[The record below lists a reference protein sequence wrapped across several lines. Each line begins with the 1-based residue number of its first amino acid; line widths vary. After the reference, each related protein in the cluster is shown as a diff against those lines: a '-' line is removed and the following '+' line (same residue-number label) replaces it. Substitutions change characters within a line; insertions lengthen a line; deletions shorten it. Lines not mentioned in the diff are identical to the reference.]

1 MFKYNF
7 KESELT
13 SKAWGYYVG
22 SDDVYYIDSD
32 NNFYVKSGGAVS
44 FLGDIQN
51 VIKCMENWQD
61 QGV

>member
-7 KESELT
+7 KRSELT
-13 SKAWGYYVG
+13 SKAWDYYVS
-22 SDDVYYIDSD
+22 SDDVYYIDFD
-32 NNFYVKSGGAVS
+32 NNFYIKSGGAVS

-51 VIKCMENWQD
+51 VIKCMELWQD

>member
-1 MFKYNF
+1 MLKYNF

-13 SKAWGYYVG
+13 PKAWDYYVS
-22 SDDVYYIDSD
+22 SDDVYYMDSD
-32 NNFYVKSGGAVS
+32 NNFYVRSDGAVS

>member
-7 KESELT
+7 KRSELT
-13 SKAWGYYVG
+13 PHAWDYYVN
-22 SDDVYYIDSD
+22 SDDVYYIDSS
-32 NNFYVKSGGAVS
+32 NKFYVRSGGAVS

-51 VIKCMENWQD
+51 VIKCMERWQD

>member
-7 KESELT
+7 KRSELT
-13 SKAWGYYVG
+13 SKAWGYYVS

-51 VIKCMENWQD
+51 VIKCMECWKN

>member
-1 MFKYNF
+1 MNKYRF

-13 SKAWGYYVG
+13 PKAWDYYVS
-22 SDDVYYIDSD
+22 SDDAYYIDPD
-32 NNFYVKSGGAVS
+32 KNFYVRSGGAVS

-61 QGV
+61 QDV